1 MSKFDDL
8 FKKYNCDALSEQA
21 VKQDI
26 ERILS
31 QNFDANNNVEVYKQ
45 CLNLIDLTSLSV
57 PIRIPKSNRW
67 SIK

>member
-31 QNFDANNNVEVYKQ
+31 KILMRTTMSKCTNNV
-45 CLNLIDLTSLSV
+45 
-57 PIRIPKSNRW
+57 
-67 SIK
+67 